1 MRGIKYKKYREGESE
16 RDHCKHTEARRTI
29 GDVAIH
35 QRSHTHLN
43 RIGSKWGE
51 YPLPS
56 SCRCKNFCDPLDPSS
71 PRRNLGKGLE
81 EQLLV
86 SRLVMY
92 SFFFWHYF
100 IKAGGKQF
108 LISELCFFLFLFFNT
123 DSIGSVLNHIDGI
136 F

>member
-56 SCRCKNFCDPLDPSS
+56 SCRCKNFYDPLDPSS

-92 SFFFWHYF
+92 SFFFLARFYQSWRKTVPY
-100 IKAGGKQF
+100 
-108 LISELCFFLFLFFNT
+108 LRVVFFFVLFF
-123 DSIGSVLNHIDGI
+123 
-136 F
+136 

>member
-56 SCRCKNFCDPLDPSS
+56 SCRCRNFYDPLDPSS

-86 SRLVMY
+86 SQLVMY
-92 SFFFWHYF
+92 SFFF
-100 IKAGGKQF
+100 GKILSKLEENSSLSQ
-108 LISELCFFLFLFFNT
+108 SCCFFLFCFLIQIRSGLF
-123 DSIGSVLNHIDGI
+123 
-136 F
+136 

>member
-56 SCRCKNFCDPLDPSS
+56 SCRCKNFYDPLDPSS

-86 SRLVMY
+86 SQLVMY
-92 SFFFWHYF
+92 SFFLARFYQSWRKTVPY
-100 IKAGGKQF
+100 
-108 LISELCFFLFLFFNT
+108 LRVVFFFVLFFNT